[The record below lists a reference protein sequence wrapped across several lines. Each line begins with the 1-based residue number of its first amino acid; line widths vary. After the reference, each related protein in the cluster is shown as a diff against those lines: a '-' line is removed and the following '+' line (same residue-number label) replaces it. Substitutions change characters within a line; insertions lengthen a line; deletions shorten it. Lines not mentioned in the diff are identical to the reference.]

1 VSKTLLVALIMIP
14 LTMSG
19 VEQTVGQEVPA
30 SLWKR
35 VALLEAVA
43 MVSDSGEITKE
54 NFNIACGFL
63 VMTMKTAA
71 TPEEFKRYFSSEKK
85 IRATWQ
91 RVAAELFDLLDK
103 QGCLLPESSSGRI
116 KPLKPDPGS

>member
-1 VSKTLLVALIMIP
+1 MSKALLAALVMIP
-14 LTMSG
+14 VTMSG

-35 VALLEAVA
+35 VAILVTVA

-54 NFNIACGFL
+54 NFGAACGLL

-71 TPEEFKRYFSSEKK
+71 TPEEFKKYFSDEKK
-85 IRATWQ
+85 IRAIRQ

-103 QGCLLPESSSGRI
+103 HGCLLPESSSNRV
-116 KPLKPDPGS
+116 KLLKSDPGS